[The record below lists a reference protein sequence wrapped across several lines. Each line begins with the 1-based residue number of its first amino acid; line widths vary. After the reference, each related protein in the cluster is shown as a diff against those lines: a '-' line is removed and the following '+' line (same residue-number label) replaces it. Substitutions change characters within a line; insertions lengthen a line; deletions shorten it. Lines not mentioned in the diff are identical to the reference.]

1 VCAWSC
7 RVCRPRHSH
16 PPGAG
21 TELGRR
27 GCRAAQTVLKHGW
40 PQPNLAALQ
49 QYAMSAMP
57 STDCQYMLLALM
69 MLTAR
74 PMVLVSAAHSS
85 RQQSGWAL

>member
-1 VCAWSC
+1 VPSPA
-7 RVCRPRHSH
+7 H
-16 PPGAG
+16 PSFPSAGA
-21 TELGRR
+21 ELSRR

-74 PMVLVSAAHSS
+74 PMVLVSAAHGAR
-85 RQQSGWAL
+85 RQPGWALSDPM